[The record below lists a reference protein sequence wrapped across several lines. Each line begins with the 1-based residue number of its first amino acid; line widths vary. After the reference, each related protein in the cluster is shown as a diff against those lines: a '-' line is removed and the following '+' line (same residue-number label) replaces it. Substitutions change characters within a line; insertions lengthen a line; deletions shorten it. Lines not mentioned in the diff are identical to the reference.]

1 MKLKTELSKEKIQMR
16 KVFKIFNNQ
25 EVQIRST
32 LIFYLTPRRMANAKK
47 QQMQVKMEE
56 KKKTMH
62 CHWECKLV

>member
-1 MKLKTELSKEKIQMR
+1 MKLKTELLKEKIQMR
-16 KVFKIFNNQ
+16 KVFKIFSNQ

-56 KKKTMH
+56 KKKIMH